1 MALWRIC
8 ALACHAVAA
17 AKSGC
22 WDGVFTAESCCDL
35 GTSPWGRSECWSG
48 AFTFKNCC
56 HSVGTKQQSVQNLSR
71 RLDGFEQLLDH
82 MTPAAALNYLRMF
95 IPAKFDLLQRHRQ
108 LKSKQ
113 SRANGRQLDRLFAK
127 ETSFISR
134 LHAKTVTMPKIFPPR
149 HSYCKRSWS
158 FSLFADCASH
168 LSKVVDALANHQQV
182 KNKEFQDTMH
192 EAFCHSDHIPVIG
205 GFQISDVSWRPRFA
219 GDLELVL
226 LTLRDADC
234 LAEQIAL
241 YFACGLSRL
250 SRAMAVSA
258 ESNTTQVVELLGAA
272 ANFVE
277 GAALRMLLCDG
288 CRWDGRGLSVVQ
300 LDQALWIL
308 GFLRNEERNEET
320 VYMELATEF
329 VGQRY
334 RAALVQFQGHPG
346 RWWHRQQGL
355 SGVYGRVQHC
365 PMALTDL
372 CVQSN
377 QLILR
382 TQDLQTPAAL
392 GSCHLDFGML
402 DFTPLKAFSFNSTS
416 NCNWSSH
423 VALLLPLSVVPH
435 RSLTHPTGFFTW
447 FLPALALFQG
457 GEKTRKLLLALWQRD
472 GIHGGPEKLEPG
484 NTDVFLVPYGDS
496 TETVGLKSNRFHF
509 FLQMLSP
516 RVRSIQE
523 LQEDECHCYKVA
535 LWGFPDPSLRL
546 HGDLDWRDAEHFRR
560 TFRYHLMS
568 HGIDKADKQSAEN
581 LAEHLQHFHPNSLG
595 LLFAYRTAKV
605 FDPEEGLQRRISN
618 QDAVFEALAELV
630 RRTPPLHLMYLSW
643 EKLSI
648 VDQVRLALDFVDI
661 LVQPF
666 GAGMSW
672 SLFLPAGSYVVEL
685 QQDSI
690 DTAHF
695 VSCFRPNI
703 TPAIQEGLSGYD
715 SPWEPATNAHSE
727 WGAWAFMNKINFAC
741 VSNRPTYAHCKRS
754 FSPTIWDTPFIDV
767 DIDTV
772 TTLVADAA
780 RRLTY
785 ARNRSHHASM
795 PT

>member
-1 MALWRIC
+1 MALGRIC
-8 ALACHAVAA
+8 ALACHALAA

-48 AFTFKNCC
+48 AFSFRNCC
-56 HSVGTKQQSVQNLSR
+56 HGVGTKQQSIQNLSR
-71 RLDGFEQLLDH
+71 RLDGFEQLLDD
-82 MTPAAALNYLRMF
+82 MMPAAALSYLRMF

-113 SRANGRQLDRLFAK
+113 SRANERQLDRLFAK
-127 ETSFISR
+127 ETAFINR
-134 LHAKTVTMPKIFPPR
+134 LHANTVTMPEMIPPR
-149 HSYCKRSWS
+149 HSYCKNSWS

-168 LSKVVDALANHQQV
+168 LNKVVDALANHQQV
-182 KNKEFQDTMH
+182 KDKKFQDTMH
-192 EAFCHSDHIPVIG
+192 EAFCHNDHIPIIG
-205 GFQISDVSWRPRFA
+205 GFQVSDVSWRPRFA

-226 LTLRDADC
+226 LNLRDADC

-250 SRAMAVSA
+250 SRAMA
-258 ESNTTQVVELLGAA
+258 ESNTTQVLRLLEAA

-308 GFLRNEERNEET
+308 FFLRNEET
-320 VYMELATEF
+320 LVTEF

-334 RAALVQFQGHPG
+334 RAALMQFQGHPG

-355 SGVYGRVQHC
+355 SAVYGRAQHC

-372 CVQSN
+372 CVHSN

-382 TQDLQTPAAL
+382 TQNLQTPAAL

-402 DFTPLKAFSFNSTS
+402 DFTPLKAFSFNSTK
-416 NCNWSSH
+416 NCNWSSRI
-423 VALLLPLSVVPH
+423 ALLLPLSVVPH

-447 FLPALALFQG
+447 FLPALALFG
-457 GEKTRKLLLALWQRD
+457 GEKTRKLLLALWLRD
-472 GIHGGPEKLEPG
+472 GIRGPEKLEPDK
-484 NTDVFLVPYGDS
+484 TDVFLVPYGDS
-496 TETVGLKSNRFHF
+496 PETVGLKSNRFQF

-523 LQEDECHCYKVA
+523 LQDDECHCYKVA

-560 TFRYHLMS
+560 TFRYHLTP
-568 HGIDKADKQSAEN
+568 GVDNDKRFAEN
-581 LAEHLQHFHPNSLG
+581 LAEHLGHFHPNSLG

-605 FDPEEGLQRRISN
+605 YDPEGLQRRISN
-618 QDAVFEALAELV
+618 QKAVFDALAELV

-648 VDQVRLALDFVDI
+648 VDQVGGQFRLNWVPSKLYG
-661 LVQPF
+661 LVL
-666 GAGMSW
+666 SI
-672 SLFLPAGSYVVEL
+672 
-685 QQDSI
+685 QQIVAS
-690 DTAHF
+690 TAF
-695 VSCFRPNI
+695 
-703 TPAIQEGLSGYD
+703 
-715 SPWEPATNAHSE
+715 
-727 WGAWAFMNKINFAC
+727 
-741 VSNRPTYAHCKRS
+741 
-754 FSPTIWDTPFIDV
+754 
-767 DIDTV
+767 
-772 TTLVADAA
+772 
-780 RRLTY
+780 
-785 ARNRSHHASM
+785 
-795 PT
+795 

>member
-1 MALWRIC
+1 MALGHIC
-8 ALACHAVAA
+8 ALVCHAVAA
-17 AKSGC
+17 ASGC

-48 AFTFKNCC
+48 AFSFRHCC
-56 HSVGTKQQSVQNLSR
+56 HGVGGRQQSIQNLSK
-71 RLDGFEQLLDH
+71 RLDGFEQLLDD
-82 MTPAAALNYLRMF
+82 MIPAAALSYLRMF

-113 SRANGRQLDRLFAK
+113 SRANGRKLDRLFAK
-127 ETSFISR
+127 ETVFINR
-134 LHAKTVTMPKIFPPR
+134 LHASTVTMPEMIPPR
-149 HSYCKRSWS
+149 HSYCKNSWS

-168 LSKVVDALANHQQV
+168 LNKVVDALANHRQV

-192 EAFCHSDHIPVIG
+192 EAFCHNDHIPIIG
-205 GFQISDVSWRPRFA
+205 GFQVSDVSWRPRFA

-250 SRAMAVSA
+250 SRAMA
-258 ESNTTQVVELLGAA
+258 ESNTTQVVGLLGAA

-300 LDQALWIL
+300 LDQLLWIL
-308 GFLRNEERNEET
+308 GFLRNEET
-320 VYMELATEF
+320 ATEF
-329 VGQRY
+329 LGQRY

-346 RWWHRQQGL
+346 RWWHRQHGL
-355 SGVYGRVQHC
+355 SGVYGRAQHC

-372 CVQSN
+372 CVRGN
-377 QLILR
+377 QLILG
-382 TQDLQTPAAL
+382 TQNLQTQAAL

-402 DFTPLKAFSFNSTS
+402 DFTPLEAFSFNSTK
-416 NCNWSSH
+416 NCDWSSH
-423 VALLLPLSVVPH
+423 IALLLPLSVVPH

-457 GEKTRKLLLALWQRD
+457 GEKTRKLLLALWHRD
-472 GIHGGPEKLEPG
+472 GIHGGPEKLEPD
-484 NTDVFLVPYGDS
+484 NTDVFLVPYGES
-496 TETVGLKSNRFHF
+496 ETVGLKNNRFQF

-516 RVRSIQE
+516 RVRSIRE

-568 HGIDKADKQSAEN
+568 PGVDKVDKRSAEN
-581 LAEHLQHFHPNSLG
+581 LAEHLGHYHPNSLG
-595 LLFAYRTAKV
+595 LLFAYRTTKV
-605 FDPEEGLQRRISN
+605 HDPEDGLQRRISN
-618 QDAVFEALAELV
+618 QKAVFDALAELV
-630 RRTPPLHLMYLSW
+630 SRTPPLHLMYLSW

-648 VDQVRLALDFVDI
+648 VDQVGQFRLNWVPSKLYG
-661 LVQPF
+661 LV
-666 GAGMSW
+666 W
-672 SLFLPAGSYVVEL
+672 SIG
-685 QQDSI
+685 Q
-690 DTAHF
+690 
-695 VSCFRPNI
+695 
-703 TPAIQEGLSGYD
+703 
-715 SPWEPATNAHSE
+715 
-727 WGAWAFMNKINFAC
+727 
-741 VSNRPTYAHCKRS
+741 SNRLPPAQHSQR
-754 FSPTIWDTPFIDV
+754 F
-767 DIDTV
+767 
-772 TTLVADAA
+772 
-780 RRLTY
+780 
-785 ARNRSHHASM
+785 
-795 PT
+795 